1 MSRLIIIF
9 AIAFAT
15 ALAGSAGSAT
25 MKAKKVA
32 AVMLDSLKKA
42 EGDSLRKV
50 AKADSL
56 KAKAKGDG
64 VAEGEHAV
72 AASGAESERT
82 ADAKSEGKSEGMTD
96 GKADGKFEGDKG
108 LAALDAKG
116 GHAAAAKDSKAA
128 VSAKPVKDELL
139 PSGVIGERLGKIFT
153 AMPSK
158 DAVKV
163 MEKLDDSD
171 IALILSKLN
180 DKKAAEV
187 LALMPA
193 DRAAAISK
201 GGIAHVTHLAKAE
214 KTP

>member
-9 AIAFAT
+9 AVAFIT
-15 ALAGSAGSAT
+15 ALAGGAGSAT
-25 MKAKKVA
+25 MQAKKVA

-42 EGDSLRKV
+42 EADSLKKV

-56 KAKAKGDG
+56 KAKEPGASEGEHVAAAEGADSAHKGDAKGDPKAAG
-64 VAEGEHAV
+64 HAEGEKVV
-72 AASGAESERT
+72 A
-82 ADAKSEGKSEGMTD
+82 
-96 GKADGKFEGDKG
+96 G
-108 LAALDAKG
+108 LTAKG
-116 GHAAAAKDSKAA
+116 DHGAAEKDPKATAA
-128 VSAKPVKDELL
+128 AKPVKDSLL

-153 AMPSK
+153 AMASK

-163 MEKLDDSD
+163 MEKLDDQD

-180 DKKAAEV
+180 DKKAAEI
-187 LALMPA
+187 LALLPP

-214 KTP
+214 KP